1 VKRLERSRNDRVLL
15 GVCGGFGEY
24 FGIDGDLVRILWI
37 LSVVAGGLGIVP
49 YVAAYLLMPESQ
61 APSDAP
67 SPDRLAKNVGLG
79 LVALGGVVFF
89 RQIGIGFADVFG
101 FWNWRVLGPLALF
114 VMGVFLVW
122 PRTRGAV
129 GLSKDRRLHRSVS
142 NRVLA
147 GVAGGLAED
156 VSLDANLVR
165 LIFVVAAVVT
175 SGLAIL
181 AYLLLVVVLP
191 DGDPTSSSTPEEPR
205 TSGPASGGPVPP
217 APPAAPDQAP
227 SPGDR

>member
-1 VKRLERSRNDRVLL
+1 
-15 GVCGGFGEY
+15 
-24 FGIDGDLVRILWI
+24 
-37 LSVVAGGLGIVP
+37 
-49 YVAAYLLMPESQ
+49 
-61 APSDAP
+61 
-67 SPDRLAKNVGLG
+67 
-79 LVALGGVVFF
+79 
-89 RQIGIGFADVFG
+89 
-101 FWNWRVLGPLALF
+101 
-114 VMGVFLVW
+114 MGVFLVW

-191 DGDPTSSSTPEEPR
+191 EGDPTSSSAPPEP
-205 TSGPASGGPVPP
+205 TASGPASGGPVPP